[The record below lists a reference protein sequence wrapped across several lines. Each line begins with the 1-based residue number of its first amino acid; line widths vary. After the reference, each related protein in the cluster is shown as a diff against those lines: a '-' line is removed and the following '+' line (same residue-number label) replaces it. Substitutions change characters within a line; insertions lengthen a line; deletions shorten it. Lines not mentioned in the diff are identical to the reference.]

1 MPAEIGPPPR
11 FSNKRPMNAGVAQ
24 VAVEAR
30 VGSLSGLFDYAVP
43 DDLTGVVQVGH
54 RVRVPFGKR
63 SVTGFIYALQPRAP
77 VLELR
82 PIQALID
89 EEPVLP
95 PLLLELA
102 GFVASHYVVPLDE
115 VIRAIVPPR
124 VRAIVTR
131 SVKRRRQSRI
141 LRQASGPTTTPTV
154 LLEPAQQAARERIA
168 VSLARHEA
176 GAFLLHGVTGSG
188 KTEVYLTLLEGVLA
202 EGGQGLMLVPEIA
215 LTPQTVAR
223 FAARFPGRLAVLH
236 SSLTEAERAAEWWRI
251 RRGEADIVIGP
262 RAAVFAP
269 LSRLRLVVIDEEESS
284 SYKQDRMPRYHA
296 PTVARWLAQRTRAV
310 LVLGS
315 ATPSVATYFSA
326 LDRKDHLLELP
337 HRAQGRP
344 LPPVTIVDM
353 RKEIAGENR
362 SPLSRELQA
371 AIAGSLERREQS
383 ILFLNRRGLATF
395 VLCRDCGAV
404 RECPHCSVA
413 LVYHAFV
420 APSPL
425 GGAPGRGSLVCH
437 YCGTSEPMPRK
448 CPVCGSRYIK
458 SFGIGTERVEEEVR
472 RLYPAARVLR
482 LDRDVMKTADAA
494 DLVFEQMASGA
505 ADVLVG
511 TQMVAKGLDLPNV
524 TTVGVINADTA
535 LHFPDYRSS
544 ERTFSLLTQVAGRA
558 GRGTRA
564 SQVFIQSYTPEHPAI
579 RHARYHDYR
588 GFYQEELAIR
598 NQYRFPPFAEL
609 IVATYG
615 HRDEARAEREARSAA
630 EHMSATIALLK
641 LGDIEVLGP
650 SPAFLYRLKDEFRFE
665 VTLKGADLHRVAE
678 ALPRG
683 RGWSL
688 DVDPM

>member
-1 MPAEIGPPPR
+1 MLVATAER
-11 FSNKRPMNAGVAQ
+11 SVAQ

-43 DDLTGVVQVGH
+43 DELRSLVQVGH

-63 SVTGFIYALQPRAP
+63 TVTGFVYALQQAP
-77 VLELR
+77 AVLELK
-82 PIQALID
+82 PIQALVD

-95 PLLLELA
+95 PVLVELA
-102 GFVASHYVVPLDE
+102 GFVANYYLVPLDE

-124 VRAIVTR
+124 VRAVMRR

-141 LRQASGPTTTPTV
+141 LQQIGESKAVGAV
-154 LLEPAQQAARERIA
+154 ELEPGQEAARERIA
-168 VSLARHEA
+168 LSLARHE
-176 GAFLLHGVTGSG
+176 GDVFLLHGVTASG
-188 KTEVYLTLLEGVLA
+188 KTEVYLALLEDVLA
-202 EGGQGLMLVPEIA
+202 RGGQGLVLVPEIA
-215 LTPQTVAR
+215 LTPQTVSR
-223 FAARFPGRLAVLH
+223 FAARFPGRHAVLH
-236 SSLTEAERAAEWWRI
+236 SALTEAERAAEWWRI

-269 LSRLRLVVIDEEESS
+269 LPRLRLILVDEEESS
-284 SYKQDRMPRYHA
+284 AFKQERIPRYHA
-296 PTVARWLAQRTRAV
+296 PTVARWLARRTQSV

-315 ATPSVATYFSA
+315 ATPSVATYAAA
-326 LDRKDHLLELP
+326 LAGREHLLELP
-337 HRAQGRP
+337 HRALGRP
-344 LPPVTIVDM
+344 LPPVTVIDM
-353 RKEIAGENR
+353 RKEIAAEHR

-371 AIAGSLERREQS
+371 AIAGSLERHEQS

-413 LVYHAFV
+413 LVYHA
-420 APSPL
+420 
-425 GGAPGRGSLVCH
+425 SLNRLQCH
-437 YCGTSEPMPRK
+437 YCGSSEAMPRR
-448 CPVCGSRYIK
+448 CPACGSRYIK
-458 SFGIGTERVEEEVR
+458 SFGIGTERIEQEVR
-472 RLYPAARVLR
+472 TLFASARVLR
-482 LDRDVMKTADAA
+482 LDRDVMKTPDAA
-494 DLVFEQMASGA
+494 DLVFDQMVSGD
-505 ADVLVG
+505 ADILVG
-511 TQMVAKGLDLPNV
+511 TQMVAKGLDLPRV
-524 TTVGVINADTA
+524 TTVGVVNADTG
-535 LHFPDYRSS
+535 LHFPDYRAS

-564 SQVFIQSYTPEHPAI
+564 SQVFIQTYTPEHPAI

-588 GFYQEELAIR
+588 GFYREELEIR
-598 NQYRFPPFAEL
+598 RTYRFPPFGEL

-615 HRDEARAEREARSAA
+615 HRDEARAEREAKSAA
-630 EHMSATIALLK
+630 EHLSATIAVLK

-650 SPAFLYRLKDEFRFE
+650 SPAFVNRLKDEFRFE
-665 VTLKGADLHRVAE
+665 VTLKGADLHRVAD

>member
-1 MPAEIGPPPR
+1 MLVATAER
-11 FSNKRPMNAGVAQ
+11 SVAQ

-43 DDLTGVVQVGH
+43 DELRSLVQVGH

-63 SVTGFIYALQPRAP
+63 TVTGFVYALQQAP
-77 VLELR
+77 AVLELK
-82 PIQALID
+82 PIQALVD

-95 PLLLELA
+95 PVLVELA
-102 GFVASHYVVPLDE
+102 GFVANYYLVPLDE

-124 VRAIVTR
+124 VRAVMRR

-141 LRQASGPTTTPTV
+141 LQQIRESKAVGAV
-154 LLEPAQQAARERIA
+154 ELEPGQEAARERIA
-168 VSLARHEA
+168 LSLARHE
-176 GAFLLHGVTGSG
+176 GDVFLLHGVTASG
-188 KTEVYLTLLEGVLA
+188 KTEVYLALLEDVLA
-202 EGGQGLMLVPEIA
+202 RGGQGLVLVPEIA
-215 LTPQTVAR
+215 LTPQTVSR

-236 SSLTEAERAAEWWRI
+236 SALTEAERAAEWWRI

-269 LSRLRLVVIDEEESS
+269 MPRLRLILVDEEESS
-284 SYKQDRMPRYHA
+284 AFKQERIPRYHA
-296 PTVARWLAQRTRAV
+296 PTVARWLARRTQSV

-315 ATPSVATYFSA
+315 ATPSVATYAAA
-326 LDRKDHLLELP
+326 LAGREHLLELP
-337 HRAQGRP
+337 HRALGRP
-344 LPPVTIVDM
+344 LPPVTVIDM
-353 RKEIAGENR
+353 RKEIAAEHR

-371 AIAGSLERREQS
+371 AIAGSLERHEQS

-413 LVYHAFV
+413 LVYHA
-420 APSPL
+420 
-425 GGAPGRGSLVCH
+425 SLNRLQCH
-437 YCGTSEPMPRK
+437 YCGSSEAMPRR
-448 CPVCGSRYIK
+448 CPACGSRYIK
-458 SFGIGTERVEEEVR
+458 SFGIGTERIEQEVR
-472 RLYPAARVLR
+472 TLFASARVLR
-482 LDRDVMKTADAA
+482 LDRDVMKTPDAA
-494 DLVFEQMASGA
+494 DLVFDQMVSGD
-505 ADVLVG
+505 ADILVG
-511 TQMVAKGLDLPNV
+511 TQMVAKGLDLPRV
-524 TTVGVINADTA
+524 TTVGVVNADTG
-535 LHFPDYRSS
+535 LHFPDYRAS

-564 SQVFIQSYTPEHPAI
+564 SQVFIQTYTPEHPAI

-588 GFYQEELAIR
+588 GFYREELEIR
-598 NQYRFPPFAEL
+598 RTYRFPPFGEL

-615 HRDEARAEREARSAA
+615 HRDEARAEREVKSAA
-630 EHMSATIALLK
+630 EHLSATIAVLK

-650 SPAFLYRLKDEFRFE
+650 SPAFVYRLKDEFRFE
-665 VTLKGADLHRVAE
+665 VTLKGADLHRVAD

>member
-1 MPAEIGPPPR
+1 MPAGTAAPETAL
-11 FSNKRPMNAGVAQ
+11 RPIAQ

-30 VGSLSGLFDYAVP
+30 VGTQTGLFDYAVP
-43 DDLTGVVQVGH
+43 EAVTGLIEVGH

-63 SVTGFIYALQPRAP
+63 TVTGFVYALEQGPT
-77 VLELR
+77 VLELK
-82 PIQALID
+82 PIEALLD
-89 EEPVLP
+89 AEPVLP
-95 PLLLELA
+95 SPLVELA
-102 GFVASHYVVPLDE
+102 GFVAAHYLVPLDE

-124 VRAIVTR
+124 VRAVVHR

-141 LRQASGPTTTPTV
+141 LRQAAAVSVPEAIV
-154 LLEPAQQAARERIA
+154 LEPAQQAVRERIA
-168 VSLARHEA
+168 IALSRQESDV
-176 GAFLLHGVTGSG
+176 FLLHGVTASG
-188 KTEVYLTLLEGVLA
+188 KTEVYLALLEQVLA
-202 EGGQGLMLVPEIA
+202 GGGQGLVLVPEIA
-215 LTPQTVAR
+215 LTPQTVGR

-236 SSLTEAERAAEWWRI
+236 SGLTEAERAAEWWRI

-269 LSRLRLVVIDEEESS
+269 LPRLRLILIDEEESS
-284 SYKQDRMPRYHA
+284 AFKQERMPRYHA
-296 PTVARWLAQRTRAV
+296 PTVARWLARRTRSV

-315 ATPSVATYFSA
+315 ATPSVATYSVA
-326 LDRKDHLLELP
+326 LSGREHLLELP
-337 HRAQGRP
+337 HRAQGRA

-353 RKEIAGENR
+353 RTELAAQQF

-371 AIAGSLERREQS
+371 AVGGSLERQEQS

-413 LVYHAFV
+413 LVYHA
-420 APSPL
+420 
-425 GGAPGRGSLVCH
+425 SLNRLQCH
-437 YCGTSEPMPRK
+437 YCGSLEPMPRR
-448 CPVCGSRYIK
+448 CPACGSRYIK
-458 SFGIGTERVEEEVR
+458 RFGIGTERVEHEVR
-472 RLYPAARVLR
+472 ALFPSARVLR

-494 DLVFEQMASGA
+494 DLVFDRMVSGE

-511 TQMVAKGLDLPNV
+511 TQVVAKGLDLPRV
-524 TTVGVINADTA
+524 TTVGVVNADTG

-564 SQVFIQSYTPEHPAI
+564 SQVFIQTYTPDHPAI

-588 GFYQEELAIR
+588 GFYREELEVRRA
-598 NQYRFPPFAEL
+598 YRFPPYSEL

-615 HRDEARAEREARSAA
+615 HRDEARAQLEAKTAA
-630 EHMSATIALLK
+630 EHLSATIALLN

-650 SPAFLYRLKDEFRFE
+650 SPAFVYRLKDEFRFE
-665 VTLKGADLHRVAE
+665 VTLKGTDLHRA
-678 ALPRG
+678 ADGLPRG